1 MLRWR
6 FLLFTLFLI
15 FVLSFASFLSLST
28 FIFWFPSFLF
38 RFRFIVAVS
47 FCIVLPRTKQLFVS
61 IFYLCYCCFQCK
73 FAYIIGRYRRYV
85 VANTNLSEKKNSVE
99 KWEPSDLRFLAFP
112 ALFWPLWNVQSHSVI
127 FLTWLGSSSL
137 NFLFRPILLHY
148 FWPLEGN
155 FSFLFNRFFF
165 SFYHG

>member
-47 FCIVLPRTKQLFVS
+47 FCIVLLRTS

-85 VANTNLSEKKNSVE
+85 VANINLSEKKNSVE
-99 KWEPSDLRFLAFP
+99 KWEPSDLRFLAFYRP
-112 ALFWPLWNVQSHSVI
+112 FLTIMKCLISQRYLSYLTGFFFFEFFISPNSTALFLASWRQL
-127 FLTWLGSSSL
+127 
-137 NFLFRPILLHY
+137 LFPI
-148 FWPLEGN
+148 
-155 FSFLFNRFFF
+155 
-165 SFYHG
+165 